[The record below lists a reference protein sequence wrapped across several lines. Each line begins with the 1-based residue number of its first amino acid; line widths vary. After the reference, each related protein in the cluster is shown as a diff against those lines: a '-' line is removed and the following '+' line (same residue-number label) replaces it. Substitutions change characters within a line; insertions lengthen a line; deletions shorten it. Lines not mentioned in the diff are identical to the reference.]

1 MGNSWT
7 AKGKKKKTFF
17 EFEFGSNSPKTRV
30 RGMDGGNDRVRRV
43 RLVLYGRRR
52 RHETRGKKKEIRVHR
67 LLIIIIIIISL
78 YILLRRGMEEK
89 KKTVFFFVYT
99 SARANFFFRF
109 SFNITFRR
117 VRVPSSL
124 PTHGAPK

>member
-7 AKGKKKKTFF
+7 AKGEKKKKTFF

-52 RHETRGKKKEIRVHR
+52 HETRGEKKGNPSASAVNNNNYNNKFIYTFTQRNGRE
-67 LLIIIIIIISL
+67 
-78 YILLRRGMEEK
+78 

-99 SARANFFFRF
+99 SARANFFFF
-109 SFNITFRR
+109 
-117 VRVPSSL
+117 VSL
-124 PTHGAPK
+124 LT